1 MKKTEYISDIYT
13 DKVFH
18 WLQFMKTK
26 KGFYL
31 RKESLNKKEVED
43 NSEEAF
49 KAYCLI
55 NDQIID
61 CFGTDESFLKY
72 IETEERIAM
81 LKLDFIINK
90 KAFTQTLYEVEELK
104 KREKEGEP
112 IEYDIN
118 KEVGLISKFV
128 GGGIINIKETTIH
141 QYLTAK
147 TIMKNG

>member
-1 MKKTEYISDIYT
+1 MKKIDYIDDIYS
-13 DKVFH
+13 DKVYH

-26 KGFYL
+26 NGFYL
-31 RKESLNKKEVED
+31 RKESLNQKEGED
-43 NSEEAF
+43 NSEGAF

-72 IETEERIAM
+72 IETEERIAL

-90 KAFTQTLYEVEELK
+90 KAFSQTLYEVEEMK
-104 KREKEGEP
+104 KKENEKEH

-118 KEVGLISKFV
+118 KEIGLISKFV
-128 GGGIINIKETTIH
+128 GGGMINIKDFTIH

-147 TIMKNG
+147 TLMKDG